1 MGRFTLRQLAVVAL
15 LLIVAFMLLGCSTL
29 HRYGVGGVPLLM
41 CRGGEAFIDDK
52 LAGADAARL
61 SAVRR
66 FKDADG
72 ICQKK

>member
-1 MGRFTLRQLAVVAL
+1 MAGTLGRLALVAL
-15 LLIVAFMLLGCSTL
+15 CVVLAFMLLGCSTL

-52 LAGADAARL
+52 IAGTDASRL